1 VEPPLDELFV
11 SEMIRIDARRKCVW
25 DPNAVHYAASFKRVV
40 RDCIGVVSD
49 CIGVVSDC
57 IGVVSDCI
65 GVVSDC
71 GLHRRGE

>member
-1 VEPPLDELFV
+1 
-11 SEMIRIDARRKCVW
+11 MIRIDARRKCVW
-25 DPNAVHYAASFKRVV
+25 DPNAVHYAALFKRVV

-71 GLHRRGE
+71 IGVVSDCGLHRRVVGVDCS